1 MPKEILMKGVR
12 LFNEQ
17 QKVSMAE
24 LVAKIAYKS
33 AKRSANTTCFGPFGQ
48 PKLPEKVKKLRNF

>member
-1 MPKEILMKGVR
+1 MKSK
-12 LFNEQ
+12 
-17 QKVSMAE
+17 KVSLAE

>member
-1 MPKEILMKGVR
+1 MTNK
-12 LFNEQ
+12 
-17 QKVSMAE
+17 KVSLAE

-48 PKLPEKVKKLRNF
+48 SKLPEKVKKLRNF